1 MGYSYFLCIH
11 CHLNEPPYGNPF
23 VDEPLIEVD
32 AAPYQNR
39 HERVIAKCYKPNA
52 DLGNYDQLSFNI
64 GHELARLIEQYDPDT
79 LNRIVQADHN
89 HLDQYGTGN
98 AIGTPLN
105 YTILPLCRRNDKVTQ
120 IAWGKAAFEQQFGR
134 PCEGMWL
141 PEMAVDYE
149 TLDVLAEQGIRW
161 TILSEDQ
168 IDRPVSGAGP
178 YRVETPG
185 GNQITVFVRDMNL
198 SNDIAFNLGH
208 FGGAG
213 RWAREVLLPRKRD
226 AGRLTLIATDGSTFG
241 YHWPGEEQFIY
252 WLLSY
257 EALATGYEMTTLA
270 HYLQTVEVGETVGI
284 KENTA
289 WTCSHGLSRWA
300 TGCQCT
306 PADDSWKGALRRA
319 FDNVRHELD
328 FAYFDTVD
336 KLDIEPVALRNS
348 YISVIL
354 GQITPDA
361 LLAEQ
366 GIKLGKQDAD
376 RVMTLLEAQYYRQC
390 MYNSGVFHNWKLDD
404 PVIEYALAN
413 ARRAIQLVKSAVGKD
428 LSPTFKRDL
437 SIAQEIDP
445 RTKKCFSAEDMF
457 DRTAEAR

>member
-1 MGYSYFLCIH
+1 MGYSYFLCVH

-23 VDEPLIEVD
+23 VDKPLD
-32 AAPYQNR
+32 KADTAPYQNR
-39 HERVIAKCYKPNA
+39 QERVIAKCYKPNA
-52 DLGNYDQLSFNI
+52 DLGNYDKLSFNI
-64 GHELARLIEQYDPDT
+64 GYELARLIRQYDPDT
-79 LNRIVQADHN
+79 FNRIVQADHN
-89 HLDQYGTGN
+89 HLEQFGTGN

-105 YTILPLCRRNDKVTQ
+105 HTILPLCHRSDKVTQ
-120 IAWGKAAFEQQFGR
+120 VAWGKAAFEQQFGR

-168 IDRPVSGAGP
+168 IDSPVCGAGP
-178 YRVETPG
+178 YRVETPA
-185 GNQITVFVRDMNL
+185 GNQITVFVRDLSL
-198 SNDIAFNLGH
+198 SNDIAFNLGR

-257 EALATGYEMTTLA
+257 EALAAGYEMTTLA
-270 HYLQTVEVGETVGI
+270 RYLQTVEVEETVGI

-289 WTCSHGLSRWA
+289 WTCFHELSRWT

-306 PADDSWKGALRRA
+306 PGDDSWKGALRRA
-319 FDNVRHELD
+319 FDNIR
-328 FAYFDTVD
+328 D
-336 KLDIEPVALRNS
+336 KLDSAYSDTVGGLGIDAEALRNN
-348 YISVIL
+348 YIHVIL
-354 GQITPDA
+354 GQIAPDEF
-361 LLAEQ
+361 LPEQ
-366 GIKLGKQDAD
+366 GIRLDKQAAD
-376 RVMTLLEAQYYRQC
+376 RLMTLLEAQYYRQC
-390 MYNSGVFHNWKLDD
+390 MYNSGVFHNYKLDD
-404 PVIEYALAN
+404 PTIEYAIAN
-413 ARRAIQLVKSAVGKD
+413 ARRAIELVKSAGGKD
-428 LSPTFKRDL
+428 LSPSFRRGL
-437 SIAQEIDP
+437 SIVRDGSKRGSLAADI
-445 RTKKCFSAEDMF
+445 F